1 MPTEE
6 IKHID
11 VEKMLAE
18 LEKFNDMAV
27 DVGYFDGETA
37 TIALYNDFGTRRIP
51 SRPFMRATADDEED
65 RVSEIM
71 IRGAEAVVHGKKTAL
86 RVYAEAG
93 ARVTS
98 ETKKAITSWSIPPNA
113 PSTIKAKGVNNPLID
128 TGHMR
133 RATTFKIRSRNGGSE
148 GSGEGA

>member
-65 RVSEIM
+65 R
-71 IRGAEAVVHGKKTAL
+71 VHGKKTAL